1 MKRQEVIVSGVA
13 RGQWKQLC
21 KGYYN
26 CDDTELITNKIIR
39 AYYLGQI
46 VHFYNNG
53 NYITRYHDLNI
64 LLSESEIQT
73 IWRDITRPSVFVDEE
88 VKRKYDQVMEVGD
101 W

>member
-26 CDDTELITNKIIR
+26 CDDIQLVEDKIIR
-39 AYYLGQI
+39 AYYLGKI
-46 VHFYNNG
+46 AYIYDNK
-53 NYITRYHDLNI
+53 NYIVRYYDIN
-64 LLSESEIQT
+64 LLISENEIQT
-73 IWRDITRPSVFVDEE
+73 LWRDITSPSVFVDEN
-88 VKRKYDQVMEVGD
+88 VKRKYDQVMEVGE